1 MRYIAEIPN
10 VCEVILFGLADL
22 SYWQDRLA
30 LYDLQPV
37 PNNGKAEI
45 TISAT
50 ELKWMGVKFNE
61 LTVSIASG
69 RGEDGHSQDEAYLI
83 HAYNS
88 VRVLAL
94 TERQIFRT
102 PYYYGDLRVEARV
115 PASMQL
121 NKGGAIALYAAMSG
135 EGVRLRKEYQAWE
148 GPVFLPSSKKNHKQA
163 GELFYVKLVGETEV
177 YPFAAADRLELI
189 PDKVDGVLRWLV
201 DSNFAG
207 HEWRIRANATHSR
220 SKTYPSTRQDP

>member
-1 MRYIAEIPN
+1 
-10 VCEVILFGLADL
+10 
-22 SYWQDRLA
+22 
-30 LYDLQPV
+30 
-37 PNNGKAEI
+37 
-45 TISAT
+45 
-50 ELKWMGVKFNE
+50 
-61 LTVSIASG
+61 VSIASG
-69 RGEDGHSQDEAYLI
+69 RGEDGHRQDEACLI

-88 VRVLAL
+88 VSAKTR
-94 TERQIFRT
+94 TERLIFRT
-102 PYYYGDLRVEARV
+102 PYYYGGLRVEARV

-121 NKGGAIALYAAMSG
+121 NKGGAIALRATMSG

-148 GPVFLPSSKKNHKQA
+148 GPVFLPSKKKHKQA

-177 YPFAAADRLELI
+177 YPFTAADRLELI
-189 PDKVDGVLRWLV
+189 PDKVDGVLHWLV